1 MIVFLTDDDDNE
13 DDGDDGD
20 DDGDYCDN
28 DGWWCIVI
36 FMTKAFTIPRTCNE
50 QHKLIIRGT

>member
-1 MIVFLTDDDDNE
+1 LFDDNE

-28 DGWWCIVI
+28 DGWRWVLI
-36 FMTKAFTIPRTCNE
+36 FKKKGIENTPNM
-50 QHKLIIRGT
+50 